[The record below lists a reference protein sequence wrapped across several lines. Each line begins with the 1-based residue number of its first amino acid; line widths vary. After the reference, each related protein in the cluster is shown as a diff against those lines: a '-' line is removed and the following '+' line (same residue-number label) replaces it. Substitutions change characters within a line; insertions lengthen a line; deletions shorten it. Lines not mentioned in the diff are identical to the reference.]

1 MSNPV
6 IDALKISFM
15 STGYSAEQ
23 ATKIVE
29 AMFPEQTDEAQF
41 CTGYGFTLYAQRVC

>member
-1 MSNPV
+1 MSDNPV

-15 STGYSAEQ
+15 STGYTADQ

-29 AMFPEQTDEAQF
+29 AMFPEQTEQ
-41 CTGYGFTLYAQRVC
+41 Q

>member
-1 MSNPV
+1 MSNAV

-15 STGYSAEQ
+15 NTGYTDEQ

-29 AMFPEQTDEAQF
+29 AMFPQETEAQS
-41 CTGYGFTLYAQRVC
+41 

>member
-1 MSNPV
+1 MSDNPV

-15 STGYSAEQ
+15 STGYTAEQ

-29 AMFPEQTDEAQF
+29 AMFPEPNDEA
-41 CTGYGFTLYAQRVC
+41 